1 MNTEAE
7 QLWAAAL
14 AQLSTLVALEDY
26 ELWLMPVRAVG
37 LDAMV
42 LTLEVADEFC
52 EPWLR
57 DRLARLL
64 CEVVTRL
71 AGRPLELRFQVAAP
85 SPLASV
91 WKPGAPS
98 GFNPRNTFD
107 AFVVGNNQFAHSAAL
122 AVAQA
127 PGEAYNPLLLFG
139 GTGLG
144 KTHLLH
150 AIGSHAAT
158 QRPEMRGRCVTMEQ
172 FIQEFTSAG
181 QGQALARFR
190 RQYRVCDLLLVDDV
204 QLLAGKV
211 RLQREFLE
219 LFSALHA
226 SRKQIVLASDR
237 PADEIPGLDPA
248 LVARFEWGLVTD
260 LQPPDFETRLAILH
274 RRAAELKVGLPDEL
288 ARFLAKRI
296 SANVRR
302 LEGAL
307 TRVVSYASLSGESLN
322 VPMAKAL
329 LGEVLQDEFALVDVR
344 RPNQSSNGP
353 SFGLN

>member
-14 AQLSTLVALEDY
+14 GQLQNLVAPVDY

-57 DRLARLL
+57 DRLAHLL

-71 AGRPLELRFQVAAP
+71 AGKPLELRFQVADLAP
-85 SPLASV
+85 HASGR
-91 WKPGAPS
+91 KPGAPS
-98 GFNPRNTFD
+98 GLNPRNTFD
-107 AFVVGNNQFAHSAAL
+107 AFVVGNNQFAHSVAL
-122 AVAQA
+122 SVAQA

-158 QRPEMRGRCVTMEQ
+158 QRPEMRVRCVTMEQ
-172 FIQEFTSAG
+172 FIQEFTLAG
-181 QGQALARFR
+181 QGQAIARFR

-204 QLLAGKV
+204 QLLAGKE
-211 RLQREFLE
+211 RLQREILE
-219 LFSALHA
+219 HFDALHSA
-226 SRKQIVLASDR
+226 RKQIVLASDR
-237 PADEIPGLDPA
+237 PAAEIPGLDPA
-248 LVARFEWGLVTD
+248 LVARFESGLVTD
-260 LQPPDFETRLAILH
+260 LQAPDFETRMAILH
-274 RRAAELKVGLPDEL
+274 RRSVEMKVGLPDEL

-296 SANVRR
+296 STNVRR

-307 TRVVSYASLSGESLN
+307 IRVVSYASLSGESPN
-322 VPMAKAL
+322 VPMAKTL
-329 LGEVLQDEFALVDVR
+329 LGEVLQDESALVDVR
-344 RPNQSSNGP
+344 RPNQSSNET